1 MGKRGILLCEQ
12 ADGWELSSTSS
23 TIPSAMIDCTQVES
37 DRTARTIAEATLAF
51 AKNNSLHTSQMLL
64 AVASES
70 VLFATIPGTNFD
82 AIKTNQALRFELE
95 SLLPCDAE
103 GIVADFI
110 EAPRGSKQNSFAA
123 VALETAHLE
132 SIVKTLEE
140 AQCKIQFIVPR
151 SMLAFEQASI
161 EKLLPASSLS
171 LWVMRTG
178 SDAPQVEILATDSN
192 RLPIAWQICDLDP
205 VSIEQNIRILNS
217 DSLPIFVVGS
227 SQETE
232 LLSGSIRLE
241 HQTINQDS
249 SALAKKRAAKLLTGG
264 EEPWIDL
271 RRDVLASQ
279 DPWRRHRSSIGRLT
293 VAVCIF
299 FAVACGTFLWRANH
313 YQSLANQ
320 YKDKQENIFR
330 ETFPGQRVPAA
341 ILARLKSE
349 YAKAKGVRSTDT
361 ATDSPE
367 SALLILRMIIE
378 SFTKDFPFEVLDIRI
393 ENNRLAMDIE
403 LSTQQDAGKIA
414 AALAGQGFRVEPP
427 ATTLVDGD
435 RIRATLIGAYDANS
449 NNLSNNSD
457 NRALR

>member
-1 MGKRGILLCEQ
+1 MGKRGILLCEH

-23 TIPSAMIDCTQVES
+23 SIPSTWIDCTQVES
-37 DRTARTIAEATLAF
+37 DRTAKAITEATLAF
-51 AKNNSLHTSQMLL
+51 AKNNSLDTSYVLL

-70 VLFATIPGTNFD
+70 VLFATIPVTHFD
-82 AIKTNQALRFELE
+82 VIKTNQALRFELE

-103 GIVADFI
+103 GIVADSI
-110 EAPRGSKQNSFAA
+110 EAPRGSKQNSVAA

-132 SIVKTLEE
+132 NIVKALEE
-140 AQCKIQFIVPR
+140 VQCKVQFIIPR
-151 SMLAFEQASI
+151 SMLVFEQASL
-161 EKLLPASSLS
+161 EKLLPASSVS
-171 LWVMRTG
+171 LWVMHAGPNAQR
-178 SDAPQVEILATDSN
+178 VEVLATDSN
-192 RLPIAWQICDLDP
+192 RLPISWQLCDLDP
-205 VSIEQNIRILNS
+205 VVIEQNIRILNS
-217 DSLPIFVVGS
+217 DSLPICVVGS
-227 SQETE
+227 AQDTE
-232 LLSGSIRLE
+232 ILSNSIRLE
-241 HQTINQDS
+241 HQTINQDP
-249 SALAKKRAAKLLTGG
+249 SALLKKRAAKLLAGG

-279 DPWRRHRSSIGRLT
+279 DPWRRYRASIGRLA
-293 VAVCIF
+293 VAICVF
-299 FAVACGTFLWRANH
+299 FAVACGTFVWRATH

-320 YKDKQENIFR
+320 YKDKQEDVFR

-349 YAKAKGVRSTDT
+349 YAKAKGIRTTDT

-367 SALLILRMIIE
+367 SALLILRKIIE
-378 SFTKDFPFEVLDIRI
+378 SFSKDFPFEVLDIRI

-435 RIRATLIGAYDANS
+435 RIRATLIGAYDAKE

>member
-1 MGKRGILLCEQ
+1 MGKRGILLCELT
-12 ADGWELSSTSS
+12 DGWELSSTSS
-23 TIPSAMIDCTQVES
+23 AIPSALIDCTQV
-37 DRTARTIAEATLAF
+37 DFARTANTIAQATVAF
-51 AKNNSLHTSQMLL
+51 AKSNSLDTSQVLL
-64 AVASES
+64 AVASDS
-70 VLFATIPGTNFD
+70 VLFATIPSTNFD

-103 GIVADFI
+103 GIVADSI
-110 EAPRGSKQNSFAA
+110 EAPRGSKQSSIAA

-132 SIVKTLEE
+132 DIVKALEE

-151 SMLAFEQASI
+151 SMLALEQATI
-161 EKLLPASSLS
+161 EKQLPASSLS
-171 LWVMRTG
+171 LWVMRAG
-178 SDAPQVEILATDSN
+178 SDAPRVEVLATDSN
-192 RLPIAWQICDLDP
+192 RLPIAWQLCDLDP

-227 SQETE
+227 SHDTE
-232 LLSGSIRLE
+232 LLTSSIRLE
-241 HQTINQDS
+241 HQTINQDPS
-249 SALAKKRAAKLLTGG
+249 VLAKKRAAKLLSGG

-271 RRDVLASQ
+271 RRDVLALQ
-279 DPWRRHRSSIGRLT
+279 DPWRRHRGSIGRLA
-293 VAVCIF
+293 VAISIF
-299 FAVACGTFLWRANH
+299 FVVACGTFVWRATH

-320 YKDKQENIFR
+320 YKDKQEDIFR

-341 ILARLKSE
+341 ILSRLKSE

-367 SALLILRMIIE
+367 SALLILRKVIE

-393 ENNRLAMDIE
+393 ENNRFAMDIE
-403 LSTQQDAGKIA
+403 LSTQQDAGRIA

-435 RIRATLIGAYDANS
+435 RIRATLIGAYDAKE
-449 NNLSNNSD
+449 NNLSNNSE

>member
-1 MGKRGILLCEQ
+1 MGKRGILLCELSN
-12 ADGWELSSTSS
+12 GWELSSTSS
-23 TIPSAMIDCTQVES
+23 YTPTAWIDCAQVES
-37 DRTARTIAEATLAF
+37 DRAAKTIAEATLAF
-51 AKNNSLHTSQMLL
+51 AKSNSLDTSQVLL
-64 AVASES
+64 TVASDS

-103 GIVADFI
+103 GIVADSI
-110 EAPRGSKQNSFAA
+110 EAPRGSKQNSIAA

-132 SIVKTLEE
+132 SIVKALEE
-140 AQCKIQFIVPR
+140 AQFKIQFIVPR

-161 EKLLPASSLS
+161 EKLLPASSVS
-171 LWVMRTG
+171 LWVMRAG
-178 SDAPQVEILATDSN
+178 SDALRVEVLATDSN
-192 RLPIAWQICDLDP
+192 RLPIAWQLCDLDP

-227 SQETE
+227 LQDTE
-232 LLSGSIRLE
+232 LLSSSIRLE
-241 HQTINQDS
+241 HQAINQDL
-249 SALAKKRAAKLLTGG
+249 SALSKKRAARLLTSG

-279 DPWRRHRSSIGRLT
+279 DPWRRHRASIGRLAI
-293 VAVCIF
+293 AVCIF
-299 FAVACGTFLWRANH
+299 FAVACGTFVWRATH

-320 YKDKQENIFR
+320 YKNKQEDIFR

-367 SALLILRMIIE
+367 SALLILRKIIE
-378 SFTKDFPFEVLDIRI
+378 SFSKDFPFEVLDIRI

-403 LSTQQDAGKIA
+403 LLTQQDAGKIA

-435 RIRATLIGAYDANS
+435 RIRATLIGAYSAKE

-457 NRALR
+457 SRALR